1 VEKITIM
8 RRVIALIYW
17 IFKTDKK
24 QTTPYFST
32 GLIVVALIVLPFFF
46 FVFLFD
52 IPISFLH
59 LIDLSNRKLKN
70 WVNTFLWVTPL
81 LFLFFL
87 FNKRSTLN
95 KYRFSDLEIKKGR
108 RKLILGLI
116 ILIGLLALSAF
127 RLVIKYR

>member
-1 VEKITIM
+1 M